1 MHVCIKVKDKLLLFS
16 TCTSQTDTVFRLAQL
31 KGWDVN
37 TFPCFKKSTDNL
49 FDRELTFINCNNIIT
64 CTKKDFTK
72 MLSNGSV
79 VSLEG
84 RLTDNDMKLV
94 AQGVKKSI
102 TVPQEI
108 KELFR

>member
-1 MHVCIKVKDKLLLFS
+1 MHKSERQITSVFHMYFTNRYGLSACPIERMGCKHISLL
-16 TCTSQTDTVFRLAQL
+16 Q
-31 KGWDVN
+31 
-37 TFPCFKKSTDNL
+37 KSTDNL